1 VKSTKASRLKVI
13 VNFESRHEF
22 HFTQRLDMTDS
33 DLLARL
39 TKLFERWDRDGLPE
53 PKAAKPSPEMCPCG
67 KTRLNTITP
76 LCGPTVK
83 VCAPDDGVCERKAA
97 KPVNLKKEG
106 EEFVLRIPSTFQLD
120 VLIAVGVA
128 PVPGAYMPCWLIR
141 KGECIEIPGEL
152 RCRLLQVV

>member
-1 VKSTKASRLKVI
+1 
-13 VNFESRHEF
+13 
-22 HFTQRLDMTDS
+22 MTDS

-97 KPVNLKKEG
+97 KPKAKTFTFEQEG
-106 EEFVLRIPSTFQLD
+106 EEFVIRIPVSAKCACLF
-120 VLIAVGVA
+120 AMEYP
-128 PVPGAYMPCWLIR
+128 PVPGAYMPVALIR
-141 KGECIEIPGEL
+141 EGEYIKIPEEL

>member
-1 VKSTKASRLKVI
+1 
-13 VNFESRHEF
+13 
-22 HFTQRLDMTDS
+22 MTDP

-53 PKAAKPSPEMCPCG
+53 PKAAKPSQEMCPCG

-97 KPVNLKKEG
+97 KPKAKTFTFEKEG
-106 EEFVLRIPSTFQLD
+106 EEFVIRIPAWAQSTCLF
-120 VLIAVGVA
+120 AMEFP
-128 PVPGAYMPCWLIR
+128 PVTGAYMPVALIR
-141 KGECIEIPGEL
+141 EGQSIGIPEEL
-152 RCRLLQVV
+152 RRRLLQAV